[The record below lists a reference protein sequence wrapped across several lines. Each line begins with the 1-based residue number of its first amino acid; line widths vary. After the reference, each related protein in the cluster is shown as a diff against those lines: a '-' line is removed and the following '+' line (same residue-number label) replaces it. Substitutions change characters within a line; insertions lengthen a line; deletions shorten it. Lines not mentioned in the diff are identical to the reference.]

1 MIARLAKFATNM
13 YVPLGCPKMTQLL
26 KWLAPR
32 ADSGA
37 KILVLMEIGQK
48 NQIDKGLG
56 SPNPV

>member
-1 MIARLAKFATNM
+1 
-13 YVPLGCPKMTQLL
+13 MTQLL
-26 KWLAPR
+26 KCLAPR

-56 SPNPV
+56 SPNSVWNFTNRFTTKLLWKIFEIK